1 MKRLLESNRAI
12 QTKFQTAVMESL
24 AQEIK
29 ARYALDINEA
39 KTKELL
45 DFSAPDFSI
54 KNFRESVYRYCKS
67 VRESD
72 NEGALSQLLRS
83 GIQLAVNSMYE
94 AVPTNYEK
102 FVDVVPSTKLIELYA
117 PLYRSGFIKK
127 LAHSTDEPAELSM
140 KGMDIQIKTSDFA
153 GLITVSKTM
162 IDDDQTAQVMK
173 QPAQAGE
180 NAKILKDSYAFCR
193 WLSVAA
199 SGNGGGLDAGGNAV
213 PLSATGAQAGETTWP
228 WNIAFTN
235 GGGQNR
241 LTTYATLTYQ
251 ALINARLI
259 ARQMKDAK
267 GNKMLVMPNVLMCGV
282 GVSDSAHEMLD
293 ADSKFYPSTS
303 AMAQASAAA
312 NGTAQ
317 AIGTTAAKNLLAGG
331 YEVIDSIWL
340 PNKACGFF
348 QAGKGFV
355 LQQRQPLSV
364 LQESPVSGPAFTNQL
379 YRWRI
384 GERYEADW
392 IEPRFAVLISDGSI

>member
-29 ARYALDINEA
+29 DRYALDINKA
-39 KTKELL
+39 KAKELL
-45 DFSAPDFSI
+45 DFSAPSFSI
-54 KNFRESVYRYCKS
+54 KDFRESVYRYCKN
-67 VRESD
+67 VREAD
-72 NEGALSQLLRS
+72 NEGALSQLMRA
-83 GIQLAVNSMYE
+83 GINMAVNSMYE
-94 AVPTNYEK
+94 KVPTNYEK
-102 FVDVVPSTKLIELYA
+102 FVQVVPSTHLIELYA
-117 PLYRSGFIKK
+117 PLARAGFIKK
-127 LAHSTDEPAELSM
+127 LAHPNDEPAELSS
-140 KGMDIQIKTSDFA
+140 KGLDIQIRTGDF
-153 GLITVSKTM
+153 GGILTISKTA
-162 IDDDQTAQVMK
+162 IDDDQSSQLMGQAN
-173 QPAQAGE
+173 QAGE
-180 NAKILKDSYAFCR
+180 NAAILKDSYAFCR

-199 SGNGGGLDAGGNAV
+199 SANGGGLDAGGNAV
-213 PLSATGAQAGETTWP
+213 PLSETGAQAGEMTWP

-259 ARQMKDAK
+259 ARQMKDIK
-267 GNKMLVMPNVLMCGV
+267 GNKMLVMPNILMCGV

-293 ADSKFYPSTS
+293 S
-303 AMAQASAAA
+303 
-312 NGTAQ
+312 
-317 AIGTTAAKNLLAGG
+317 
-331 YEVIDSIWL
+331 
-340 PNKACGFF
+340 KACGIF

-384 GERYEADW
+384 GERYEASW
-392 IEPRFAVLISDGSI
+392 VEPRFAVLISDGSI